1 MHNSVFLFL
10 NIGTGELMLI
20 FFVALLLFGGEKLP
34 GLARSLGRG
43 IRDFKD
49 ASEDV
54 KREINKQINSFDE
67 DKPSKTKQIASTEEP
82 ADESKAA
89 EENNT
94 AAEITDT
101 NNNHEPENN
110 VDTETEVAANNT
122 EDNSADE
129 QPEVKT
135 PDFTRPA
142 NTFEYKG

>member
-20 FFVALLLFGGEKLP
+20 FFVALLLFGGDKLP
-34 GLARSLGRG
+34 GLAKSLGRG

-54 KREINKQINSFDE
+54 KREINKQINNFDE
-67 DKPSKTKQIASTEEP
+67 EKPVKPKQLASTEP
-82 ADESKAA
+82 V
-89 EENNT
+89 EENT
-94 AAEITDT
+94 TVAEITET

-110 VDTETEVAANNT
+110 VDTETEVAVNHAD
-122 EDNSADE
+122 DNSADE
-129 QPEVKT
+129 QPEVKS
-135 PDFTRPA
+135 PDFSRPA

>member
-20 FFVALLLFGGEKLP
+20 FFVALLLFGGDKLP
-34 GLARSLGRG
+34 GLAKSLGRG

-54 KREINKQINSFDE
+54 KREINKQINSFDD
-67 DKPSKTKQIASTEEP
+67 DKPVKPKQIAAAEP
-82 ADESKAA
+82 E

-94 AAEITDT
+94 IAEITET
-101 NNNHEPENN
+101 TNNHEPENN
-110 VDTETEVAANNT
+110 VDTETAVAASDAD
-122 EDNSADE
+122 DNSADE

-135 PDFTRPA
+135 PDFSRPA

>member
-20 FFVALLLFGGEKLP
+20 FFVALLLFGGDKLP
-34 GLARSLGRG
+34 GLAKSLGRG

-54 KREINKQINSFDE
+54 KREINKQINNFDD
-67 DKPSKTKQIASTEEP
+67 DKPVKPKQLAATEP
-82 ADESKAA
+82 N
-89 EENNT
+89 EENT
-94 AAEITDT
+94 TVAEITETT
-101 NNNHEPENN
+101 NNHKPENN
-110 VDTETEVAANNT
+110 VDTETEVAANHAD
-122 EDNSADE
+122 DNSADE

-135 PDFTRPA
+135 PDFSRPA

>member
-67 DKPSKTKQIASTEEP
+67 DKPSKTKQIAATEP
-82 ADESKAA
+82 A
-89 EENNT
+89 EENT
-94 AAEITDT
+94 AVAEINEHAD
-101 NNNHEPENN
+101 NHVAENN
-110 VDTETEVAANNT
+110 VHEEVTATEVAANPV
-122 EDNSADE
+122 EDSSADE
-129 QPEVKT
+129 EPEVKK